1 MLMRETALMQI
12 EKISVTGLFGI
23 FDHTIPINTKEGIT
37 IIHSLNGF
45 GKTSTLRLLDGLFSS
60 RYSVIEGMPFNKFV
74 VTFDNGNSIEI
85 IQDHSTSKGKSKS
98 ISLNLS
104 YFEMGGEVKTA
115 SLSSAKNNRSK
126 RELLNDAI
134 DNIPELRKLGS
145 SSWIYSIT
153 GEGGERFSTEE
164 VMDRFED
171 RLPPDMRNIISGDP
185 DWLIELKQNVKVRLI
200 ESQRLLNTVSNR
212 ISRRYDKEMVMLSAV
227 SAYSEELSIMIK
239 RKLEEYGNTSQLIDR
254 TFPIRVIK
262 HGSSQGFTDEEIQ
275 EQLTELEKNR
285 SRLVAVGLLDGKH
298 SSDLEISH
306 QKFDESTKNLLSV
319 YISDMKEKISVFDD
333 IIEKMELFEKL
344 VNQKFSYSQKT
355 MNFDKEKGFV
365 FNISSDVETEK
376 LNPPSPSDLSSGEQH
391 EVVLLYELLFKVQK
405 HSLVLID
412 EPELSLHVSWQQQF
426 LKDLQEVRKL
436 TQINMLIATHSP
448 DIIQDRWDLTV
459 ELKGSQV

>member
-45 GKTSTLRLLDGLFSS
+45 GKTSTLRLLDGFFSS
-60 RYSVIEGMPFNKFV
+60 RYSVVEEILFHKFV
-74 VTFDNGNSIEI
+74 VTFDNGDSIEI
-85 IQDHSTSKGKSKS
+85 VQDHSASKDKLRS
-98 ISLNLS
+98 ISLDLS
-104 YFEMGGEVKTA
+104 YFKMSGEVKIA
-115 SLSSAKNNRSK
+115 SLDSQENNDSRM
-126 RELLNDAI
+126 ELLNDEI
-134 DNIPELRKLGS
+134 DSIPELRRIGVHTWLH
-145 SSWIYSIT
+145 SIT
-153 GEGGERFSTEE
+153 DERLSAEE
-164 VMDRFED
+164 VIDRFED
-171 RLPPDMRNIISGDP
+171 RLPPGIRNISFGDP
-185 DWLIELKQNVKVRLI
+185 DWLIEIKQHLKVRLI

-212 ISRRYDKEMVMLSAV
+212 VSKKYNKRMLMLPAV
-227 SAYSEELSIMIK
+227 STYSEELSSIIK

-254 TFPIRVIK
+254 TFPIRVMQ
-262 HGSSQGFTDEEIQ
+262 HGLDGGFTDEEIQ

-285 SRLVAVGLLDGKH
+285 SRLIEVGLLDGAH

-306 QKFDESTKNLLSV
+306 QKFDESTKSLLSV

-333 IIEKMELFEKL
+333 IIEKMELFERL
-344 VNQKFSYSQKT
+344 VNQKFSYSNKV
-355 MNFDKEKGFV
+355 MSFDKEKGFV
-365 FNISSDVETEK
+365 FSISSGVGTEK
-376 LNPPSPSDLSSGEQH
+376 LNPLSPSDLSSGEQH

-405 HSLVLID
+405 YSLVLID
-412 EPELSLHVSWQQQF
+412 EPELSLHVSWQRQF